1 MELKEYIKNG
11 NYDNFYEGNNIILEE
26 EEVLIGIDECVI
38 EKDNKILLTT
48 DLHYCISMLV
58 IGDSVGMT
66 HLEIKEDLND
76 KQRKI
81 INQLLKI
88 DNINEINI
96 FLGPK
101 SNLEKIKKMF
111 SEIEDKIIFYASY
124 IDNNLGID
132 VATGSIAYNTK
143 DKKLYGK
150 NDDGYVEYKKGYIN
164 VKKAEEFQNI
174 EENAIDKGK

>member
-1 MELKEYIKNG
+1 MELKEYIKKG

-26 EEVLIGIDECVI
+26 EELLIGTDECVI

-66 HLEIKEDLND
+66 HLEIKDDLND
-76 KQRKI
+76 EQRKI

-111 SEIEDKIIFYASY
+111 SEIEDKITFYASY
-124 IDNNLGID
+124 IDNTLGID